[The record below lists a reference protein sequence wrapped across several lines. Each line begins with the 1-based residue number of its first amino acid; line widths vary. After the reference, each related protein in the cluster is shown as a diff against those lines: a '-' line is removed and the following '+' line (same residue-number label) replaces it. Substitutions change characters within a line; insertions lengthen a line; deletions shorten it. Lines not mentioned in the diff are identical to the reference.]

1 LAAFLVSK
9 HAHLS
14 STLTALYSM
23 SKFETLMHF
32 THQQQN
38 RHQEEENEIQAVLH
52 IGKCPLLVHLDLS
65 LVNVAPVTI

>member
-1 LAAFLVSK
+1 MSK

-14 STLTALYSM
+14 STLAALYSM

-38 RHQEEENEIQAVLH
+38 RHQEEENEFQAVLH

-65 LVNVAPVTI
+65 LVNVATVTI